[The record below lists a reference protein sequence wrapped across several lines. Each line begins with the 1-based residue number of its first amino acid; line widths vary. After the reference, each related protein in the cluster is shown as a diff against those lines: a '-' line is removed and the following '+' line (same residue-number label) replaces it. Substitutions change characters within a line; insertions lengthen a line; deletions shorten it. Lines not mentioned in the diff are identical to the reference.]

1 MLAARTNPDN
11 SSHDSIFID
20 GNWECFLSPA
30 ERREL
35 VVDVIA
41 DLLVR
46 KIGGNLTDFS
56 EPTNAEGTLGAEPAF
71 NQNKNEVRDGN

>member
-1 MLAARTNPDN
+1 MPAARTNPDN
-11 SSHDSIFID
+11 SSHDSTFID
-20 GNWECFLSPA
+20 GNWERFLSPA

-46 KIGGNLTDFS
+46 EIGGNLADIL
-56 EPTNAEGTLGAEPAF
+56 EPINAEGKLMVEPAF
-71 NQNKNEVRDGN
+71 NEIKTEVRDGN